1 MAEDGGCVGQWPE
14 AFCSMKDKEM
24 FDKILLPLDGSQLSE
39 QSLPMVQDLAI
50 RYGATVHLIRVV
62 QSDSEEDDIRE
73 SVNYRL
79 AEMEKESAL
88 RVAEARQERA
98 TIYLEKIRSRLA
110 EAGVK
115 VDDSV
120 NIERGE
126 PSSKIVEYA
135 ESNGIGLIA
144 MSTHGYGGLKRL
156 LVGSVADK
164 VARSCDVPL
173 LLKPCR

>member
-1 MAEDGGCVGQWPE
+1 
-14 AFCSMKDKEM
+14 M

-39 QSLPMVQDLAI
+39 QSLPMVQDLAL
-50 RYGATVHLIRVV
+50 RYGATVHLLRAV
-62 QSDSEEDDIRE
+62 QLDEAVDEARE

-79 AEMEKESAL
+79 AEREIENTRRLNESRL
-88 RVAEARQERA
+88 ERA
-98 TIYLEKIRSRLA
+98 GNYLENVRSELA
-110 EAGVK
+110 GAGVK
-115 VDDSV
+115 VHESV
-120 NIERGE
+120 AVEEGE

-135 ESNGIGLIA
+135 ETNGIDLIA

-164 VARSCDVPL
+164 VARSCEIPL

>member
-1 MAEDGGCVGQWPE
+1 
-14 AFCSMKDKEM
+14 M

-39 QSLPMVQDLAI
+39 QSLPMVQDLAL
-50 RYGATVHLIRVV
+50 RYGATVHLLRAV
-62 QSDSEEDDIRE
+62 QLDEAVDEARE

-79 AEMEKESAL
+79 AEREIENTRRL
-88 RVAEARQERA
+88 NEGRLERA
-98 TIYLEKIRSRLA
+98 GNYLENVRSELA
-110 EAGVK
+110 GAGVK
-115 VDDSV
+115 VHESV
-120 NIERGE
+120 AVEEGE

-135 ESNGIGLIA
+135 ETNGIDLIA

-164 VARSCDVPL
+164 VARSCEIPL

>member
-1 MAEDGGCVGQWPE
+1 
-14 AFCSMKDKEM
+14 M

-39 QSLPMVQDLAI
+39 QSLPMVQDLAL
-50 RYGATVHLIRVV
+50 RYGATIHLLRVV
-62 QSDSEEDDIRE
+62 QSDSEVDDIHE
-73 SVNYRL
+73 SVNYQL
-79 AEMEKESAL
+79 AEMERENTR
-88 RVAEARQERA
+88 RVNEARQERA
-98 TIYLEKIRSRLA
+98 SNYLEGIRSRLV
-110 EAGVK
+110 EAGAK
-115 VDDSV
+115 VDESV

-135 ESNGIGLIA
+135 ESNGIDLIA

-173 LLKPCR
+173 LLKPCH

>member
-1 MAEDGGCVGQWPE
+1 
-14 AFCSMKDKEM
+14 M
-24 FDKILLPLDGSQLSE
+24 FEKILIPLDGSQISE
-39 QSLPMVQDLAI
+39 QSLPMVQDLAN
-50 RYGATVHLIRVV
+50 RYGSTVHLLRVV
-62 QSDSEEDDIRE
+62 QSDNEVDDIRE

-79 AEMEKESAL
+79 AEMEQENVR
-88 RVAEARQERA
+88 RVNQARLDRA
-98 TIYLEKIRSRLA
+98 REYLEGVRSRLV
-110 EAGVK
+110 EAGTK
-115 VDDSV
+115 VNESV

-126 PSSKIVEYA
+126 PSSKIIEYA
-135 ESNGIGLIA
+135 ESNGIDPIA

>member
-1 MAEDGGCVGQWPE
+1 
-14 AFCSMKDKEM
+14 M
-24 FDKILLPLDGSQLSE
+24 FEKILLPLDGSQLSE
-39 QSLPMVQDLAI
+39 QSVPMVQDLAI
-50 RYGATVHLIRVV
+50 RYGATVHLLRAV
-62 QSDSEEDDIRE
+62 QLDEAVDEARE

-79 AEMEKESAL
+79 AEMEIENTRRL
-88 RVAEARQERA
+88 NEGRLERA
-98 TIYLEKIRSRLA
+98 GNYLESVRSELA

-115 VDDSV
+115 VHESV
-120 NIERGE
+120 TVVEGE

-135 ESNGIGLIA
+135 ESNGIDLIA

-164 VARSCDVPL
+164 VARSCEIPL